1 MSHPQPQPR
10 STGIAIRF
18 RLVLLL
24 LLALLPRL
32 GAETVVRVALM
43 DLAVAERS
51 YRAALSASE
60 MTLLVQV
67 LLSASPKEGLEFVE
81 RQELVR
87 AERELQLGGAGFGD
101 RIDALRAGH
110 WVRADWAVIGR
121 ITTNGIT
128 SSRRLRLELVD
139 LHHAESLASA
149 EVTLTSASTTHYA
162 LVTPDAERIAVALRS
177 LLEGELP
184 RWKRWEKAVTLAWLP
199 APPSVGN
206 PVEWS
211 AAPAAQPIG
220 VREVHFTRM
229 GDPRLDDALELEGFT
244 LASTNAV
251 ARLADFYGWSAQPPA
266 TFPGTWKAVLW
277 DGVNVPRDVRIPV
290 TGPDP
295 EELHRELGRL
305 LAVWKTEMANEAAP
319 PDRRRFLAGEF
330 ASEVREQ
337 LARGF
342 TVVRSTNGLP
352 TMGIREMSWI
362 RTGLYLDPDDRYLR
376 ELWTRLRWNPVW
388 AGREDGFLSLQ
399 RRRFEAWAGLLD
411 RFGTTSVVHRLPAPA
426 LAPKPISVEF
436 LDAAG
441 AGLAA
446 TMANDAKSRQG
457 VPDDV
462 GGEVLARWRRHFID
476 GLVQRIPVLEA
487 DPRFQHRLPALL
499 TLLIQD
505 FEQTTPDR
513 EEALRRLPW
522 VERVW
527 NRANESPELRTN
539 LPIQVSEYL
548 VSTFYRIAEKPE
560 RGEELVRDL
569 QRLRALREA
578 PRVEV
583 ATFPRP
589 RVSDLD
595 EADVRE
601 FFSLGGVHFL
611 PPPLAVRAVPYFA
624 GTNRTR
630 SNTTTTVS
638 RPSSGEGWRLE
649 LGRLLK
655 TGAGESKTET
665 VIGWTALPACPRPS
679 RLWEQTQRIA
689 GHSATDEEVFRV
701 FEAIARRAESGRPL
715 GFTRLRH
722 PIRCFLEEGE
732 RLWVA
737 CDDPFDTRGSVVAV
751 YHIGRARWLGS
762 MRAGGTV
769 LRLRIEGEDV
779 VADLGGERE
788 DGQLGWRWNLAACR
802 KLDPDRGVTDAVPL
816 EEALRRGKGLP
827 VLEFATLALFA
838 GDPAKTKSLMD
849 ALPPDSRTALHWTL
863 LALAQDVH
871 GLADAAGH
879 RRCVEALHREY
890 PTSAYSQALRLEELR
905 SRNVPSRTREASQRW
920 TGLVADYDLDGDAS
934 LSGLELAVAVRTEPR
949 HFPINSPYNPA
960 VLHARNALMVGDRD
974 GIPGFSAAELER
986 WATGTQ
992 RPVPA
997 RPPAATNRPPAR
1009 TPSQP

>member
-1 MSHPQPQPR
+1 MNLPR
-10 STGIAIRF
+10 SKTRSIGHPLRF
-18 RLVLLL
+18 PLVLVLLL
-24 LLALLPRL
+24 GLLPRL
-32 GAETVVRVALM
+32 DAESTVRVALM
-43 DLAVAERS
+43 DFAVTERS

-60 MTLLVQV
+60 MTTLVQV
-67 LLSASPKEGLEFVE
+67 LLSATAKEGLEFVE
-81 RQELVR
+81 RQELGR
-87 AERELQLGGAGFGD
+87 AEKELQLGGVGFGD

-110 WVRADWAVIGR
+110 WVRADWAVVGR
-121 ITTNGIT
+121 IVTNGVAST
-128 SSRRLRLELVD
+128 RLLRLEVVD
-139 LHHAESLASA
+139 LHHAERLASTDL
-149 EVTLTSASTTHYA
+149 TLASASTTHYA
-162 LVTPDAERIAVALRS
+162 LVASDSERIAVALRGLMERE
-177 LLEGELP
+177 LL
-184 RWKRWEKAVTLAWLP
+184 RWRRWEKAVTLAWLP

-211 AAPAAQPIG
+211 AAPAAQPIE

-319 PDRRRFLAGEF
+319 LDHRRFLAGEF

-337 LARGF
+337 LTRGF

-411 RFGTTSVVHRLPAPA
+411 RFGTTFVVHRLPAPA

-462 GGEVLARWRRHFID
+462 GGEVLARWHRHFID
-476 GLVQRIPVLEA
+476 GLVQRIPLLEA

-527 NRANESPELRTN
+527 NRASESPELRTN
-539 LPIQVSEYL
+539 LPIQLSEYL
-548 VSTFYRIAEKPE
+548 ISTFYRTAGKPE
-560 RGEELVRDL
+560 RGEELVREL

-638 RPSSGEGWRLE
+638 RPSSGAGWKLE

-665 VIGWTALPACPRPS
+665 GIGWSPLPACPRPS
-679 RLWEQTQRIA
+679 RFWEQTQRIA

-701 FEAIARRAESGRPL
+701 FETIARRAESGRPL

-762 MRAGGTV
+762 IRAGGTV

-827 VLEFATLALFA
+827 VSEFATLALFG
-838 GDPAKTKSLMD
+838 GDPAKAKSLLD
-849 ALPPDSRTALHWTL
+849 PLPPAARTALHWTL

-879 RRCVEALHREY
+879 RRCVEALQREY

-905 SRNVPSRTREASQRW
+905 SRNVPSRTREATQRW

-934 LSGLELAVAVRTEPR
+934 LSGLELAVAVRTEPK
-949 HFPINSPYNPA
+949 HFPINSPFNSA
-960 VLHARNALMVGDRD
+960 VLHARNALMLGDRD
-974 GIPGFSAAELER
+974 RIPGFSAAELER
-986 WATGTQ
+986 WATGTL
-992 RPVPA
+992 RPAPA
-997 RPPAATNRPPAR
+997 RPPTATNRLPAR